1 MTFGHPYV
9 LWGLA
14 LLPVVALLY
23 VRRAGRREA
32 VVPNL
37 ALWRAAAAGA
47 APEAGKRRGA
57 LDLPMVFALLFL
69 ASALVAASDPVIH
82 RAARQAPE
90 VLVLV
95 DRSASMAAKPR
106 LGKTRSEQG
115 MADVAHLLAGPGGAE
130 VRLIG
135 LPLASGRGIEP
146 TELPLDLPAEL
157 SRCAG
162 LARGASAVMVMTDDA
177 GAVPERL
184 GGAPVLVV
192 SHGGPSQ
199 NVAVDAFEV
208 TRDDEGRVVVFA
220 AVRNYSAEP
229 MDVPAVIAAGEAAEI
244 RRQLRVP
251 ADGCATLV
259 EPLPDPAPDRVELVL
274 EVGDDLA
281 SDNRA
286 VAVRS
291 GGRTRVAY
299 VGRGNPFIE
308 RALGLL
314 PRVALRRFRLT
325 TDVGEN
331 FDLFLY
337 DGVTPDR
344 LPKGVVVL
352 IDPAGTVGPFR
363 VLGALTD
370 PTGLRAAQAKA
381 SPLLV
386 DVDVGTLRFRRV
398 LRIEAPPAAEALLT
412 AGEETALVRWA
423 DAEREVLVIGCAL
436 SLSETNWPHLPS
448 FPIFWSNLLARLE
461 RPGDLPTYSL
471 TGEHISFRARTG
483 AEAAV
488 TGPDG
493 EPVPVLPAPGARR
506 TFLPTKAGVYT
517 VRAGPSERA
526 YAVNMM
532 HPSESDTSGS
542 PAGADDRLLQS
553 ALARAPRGGVSL
565 WKLLTLAAV
574 VLAFATWAT
583 SSRRIA

>member
-9 LWGLA
+9 LLGLA

-32 VVPNL
+32 VVPDL

-106 LGKTRSEQG
+106 LGKARSEQG

-130 VRLIG
+130 LNLIG
-135 LPLASGRGIEP
+135 LPLASGQGIEP

-157 SRCAG
+157 LRCAG
-162 LARGASAVMVMTDDA
+162 LARGASAVIVMTDDA

-208 TRDDEGRVVVFA
+208 TRDDEGRAVVFA

-229 MDVPAVIAAGEAAEI
+229 TDVPAVIAAGEAAQI

-259 EPLPDPAPDRVELVL
+259 EPLPAPAPDRVELVL
-274 EVGDDLA
+274 EVGDGLA

-314 PRVALRRFRLT
+314 PRVALQRFRLT
-325 TDVGEN
+325 TDVGEG

-363 VLGALTD
+363 VLGAVTD
-370 PTGLRAAQAKA
+370 PAGLRAAQAKA

-386 DVDVGTLRFRRV
+386 DVDVGALRFRRV
-398 LRIEAPPAAEALLT
+398 LRIEAPPAAETLLT
-412 AGEETALVRWA
+412 AGEGTALARWA
-423 DAEREVLVIGCAL
+423 DTEREVLVIGCAL
-436 SLSETNWPHLPS
+436 SLSETNWPHLAS

-471 TGEHISFRARTG
+471 TGEHISFRAPAG
-483 AEAAV
+483 AEPAV

-506 TFLPTKAGVYT
+506 AFLPMKAGVYT
-517 VRAGPSERA
+517 VRSGSVERA

-542 PAGADDRLLQS
+542 PGRADPRLLQS
-553 ALARAPRGGVSL
+553 ALARGPRGGVSL
-565 WKLLTLAAV
+565 WRPLTLAAT
-574 VLAFATWAT
+574 VLAFGYWT
-583 SSRRIA
+583 SSRRAA